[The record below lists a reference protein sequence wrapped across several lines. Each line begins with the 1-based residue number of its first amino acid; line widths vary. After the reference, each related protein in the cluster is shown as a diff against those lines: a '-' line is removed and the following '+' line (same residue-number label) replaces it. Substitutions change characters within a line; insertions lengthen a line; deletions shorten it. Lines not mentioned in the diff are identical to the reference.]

1 MALVQKQMIRSTAV
15 GILALF
21 AMIFVPAGRLDYWQG
36 WAYMG
41 TVVLASGLYT
51 LYVALYDP
59 ALLQRRMQAGPGQEK
74 EPAQKVI
81 VVFIFIAFVALIALP
96 PLDYR
101 LGWSPVPWPVSL
113 AGDFLVALSFYFF
126 YLVARVNSYAAANVR
141 VEEGQKVVDT
151 GVYGMV
157 RHPMYFGALFL
168 IIGTPL
174 ALGSWRTLLLMPAFL
189 VILFFR
195 MTSEEKVLV
204 RDLPGYSDYQK
215 KVKYRLVPFVW

>member
-1 MALVQKQMIRSTAV
+1 MTPVQKQLIRSTV
-15 GILALF
+15 LGILALF
-21 AMIFVPAGRLDYWQG
+21 AMIFIPAGKLGYWQG
-36 WAYMG
+36 WAYIG
-41 TVVLASGLYT
+41 TAVLASGLYT
-51 LYVALYDP
+51 SYVAMYDP
-59 ALLQRRMQAGPGQEK
+59 ALLQRRMQVGPGQEN
-74 EPAQKVI
+74 EPAQKII
-81 VVFIFIAFVALIALP
+81 VVFIFIAFLALIALP

-101 LGWSPVPWPVSL
+101 FGRSPVQWPVSL

-151 GVYGMV
+151 GVYGIV

-174 ALGSWRTLLLMPAFL
+174 ALGSWWTLLLVPVFL

-195 MTSEEKVLV
+195 IVSEEKVLV
-204 RDLPGYSDYQK
+204 RDLPGYSEYQK
-215 KVKYRLVPFVW
+215 KVKYRLVPLVW